1 MSIAIQNLSKS
12 FGAKTIVSDFSLE
25 IPDGTRLCAVVTTQ
39 SARDLELHEGQKV
52 WALFTAFAV
61 VLHME

>member
-1 MSIAIQNLSKS
+1 MALS
-12 FGAKTIVSDFSLE
+12 
-25 IPDGTRLCAVVTTQ
+25 DGTRLCAVVTTQ